1 MENKNLIII
10 LIAVIAILAVVVG
23 VLLLNPT
30 FVKEQ
35 TVVKITSDKTQE
47 EGGKLKILLTD
58 LNENPIS
65 KEIVNVKI
73 TNKNGEIVV
82 DDVVKTSG
90 NGKAK
95 LDLDLKKGKYDVT
108 VTFGGNDKY
117 DGSNITQKL
126 KIKEKEAEE
135 SSEST
140 TQQSQPSAYAYKS
153 DGTPMYSQAEVD
165 QYMANKYGMVN
176 YHVGSNGYIDMD
188 EPGYDDAG
196 HWVGYY

>member
-126 KIKEKEAEE
+126 KIKEKEVEE

>member
-165 QYMANKYGMVN
+165 QYMANKYGLVN

-196 HWVGYY
+196 HWVGY